1 MAALV
6 RPPNRTPPVEGA
18 PPRRNPAVITGGVL
32 LAAAVAVA
40 VVLVVAPGDKPTAEQ
55 GPSAVGL
62 ALTTTGARTVTTTPS
77 RTGARAAAT
86 TPSRSSARST
96 TTTTQAPA
104 SGPARTVTAYF
115 DAINRRDYG
124 RAWELGGRNLDTSY
138 EHFVAGLSTTAH
150 ETVRITSESGDI
162 VHIELSARQTDGS
175 VRMFSGYYIVRN
187 DVIVD
192 AVIR

>member
-1 MAALV
+1 MA
-6 RPPNRTPPVEGA
+6 A
-18 PPRRNPAVITGGVL
+18 PPRRNLAVITGGVL
-32 LAAAVAVA
+32 LAAAVVVA
-40 VVLVVAPGDKPTAEQ
+40 VVLVVAPGDKPADQ

-62 ALTTTGARTVTTTPS
+62 ALTTTGARTASPTPS
-77 RTGARAAAT
+77 RTGARTAT
-86 TPSRSSARST
+86 STPSRSSARST
-96 TTTTQAPA
+96 TTQAPA
-104 SGPARTVTAYF
+104 TGPARTVTAYF

-150 ETVRITSESGDI
+150 ETVQITAESGDI
-162 VHIELSARQTDGS
+162 VHIELSARQTDNS
-175 VRMFSGYYIVRN
+175 VRTYSGYYVVRN

>member
-1 MAALV
+1 MA
-6 RPPNRTPPVEGA
+6 A

-40 VVLVVAPGDKPTAEQ
+40 VVLVVAPGDKPADQ
-55 GPSAVGL
+55 GPSAIGL
-62 ALTTTGARTVTTTPS
+62 ALTTTGARSASPTPS
-77 RTGARAAAT
+77 RTSARTAT
-86 TPSRSSARST
+86 STPSRSSARST
-96 TTTTQAPA
+96 TTQAPA
-104 SGPARTVTAYF
+104 TGPARTVTAYF

-138 EHFVAGLSTTAH
+138 EHFVAGLSTTAQ
-150 ETVRITSESGDI
+150 EAVRITAESGDI
-162 VHIELSARQTDGS
+162 VHIELSARQTDNS
-175 VRMFSGYYIVRN
+175 VRTYSGYYVVRN